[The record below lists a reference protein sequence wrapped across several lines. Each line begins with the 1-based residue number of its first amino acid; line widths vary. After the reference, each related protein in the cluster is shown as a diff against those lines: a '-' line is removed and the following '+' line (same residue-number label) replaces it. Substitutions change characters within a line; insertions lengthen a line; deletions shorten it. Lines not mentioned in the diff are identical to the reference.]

1 MTKSILSKSIRPL
14 IGLSALCAPAG
25 IQQSLSLAGS
35 DVVGDFGYL
44 IDNAQFDLADIVTS
58 PLHITSQNR
67 VFRKPEFDLVLGGMG
82 AVWGGSFALDQTRR
96 SHLTRRLFADMR
108 GKLAPPPSPTG

>member
-1 MTKSILSKSIRPL
+1 MAKLILGISICAL
-14 IGLSALCAPAG
+14 IGLSALCAPAE
-25 IQQSLSLAGS
+25 IQQSLSQAGS

-67 VFRKPEFDLVLGGMG
+67 VFCKPEFDLVLGGVG
-82 AVWGGSFALDQTRR
+82 AVWGGSFALAQTMK